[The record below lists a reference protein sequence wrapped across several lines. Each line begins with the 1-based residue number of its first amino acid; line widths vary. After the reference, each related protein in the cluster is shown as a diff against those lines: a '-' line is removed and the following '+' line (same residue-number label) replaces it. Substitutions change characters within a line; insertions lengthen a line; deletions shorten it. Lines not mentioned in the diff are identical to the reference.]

1 MSLYRWELKKILGR
15 RAARLALALILLWT
29 VAGTLVN
36 VYVNNGY
43 TISNDLPR
51 VSGPEEIANQL
62 AWAERW
68 RGPLTGEKLAQA
80 QGVIY
85 DFYHD
90 PANRTPDGNVDFDGW
105 VQTIRPMGGMGYT
118 LSDIAAAVY
127 DYPYAEATELEP
139 HRLLTYYD
147 DRAAAVTRWLD
158 SQFDDPADR
167 AVFEAQEAG
176 VQTPFHFDW
185 YGGQFTV
192 LETFRDILIGVCLLL
207 GIALAP
213 VFSDEVQ
220 SGVLAVSHCTRRG
233 RRRLALAKLAAALTV
248 AALVWCV
255 VAALLVAGQLFFF
268 GTRGLDC
275 PIQLFK
281 PLATAPL
288 TFGDCERFALV
299 LGLACCL
306 GTAGITAG
314 VSGLLGSNFA
324 AMAVVFGLLVLQPMF
339 AGMLPD
345 FWRQLVGLMPTAVDF
360 YDLFCQN
367 LYHFG
372 PLRLWSPLAQLAA
385 QPLWVAVMMPVA
397 GVFYVRR
404 QVR

>member
-1 MSLYRWELKKILGR
+1 MSLYRWELKKILCR
-15 RAARLALALILLWT
+15 RAARVALALILLWT
-29 VAGTLVN
+29 VAGVLAN
-36 VYVNNGY
+36 VFVNNSY

-51 VSGPEEIANQL
+51 VSGPDEIANQL
-62 AWAERW
+62 TWAERW
-68 RGPLTGEKLAQA
+68 QGPLTGEKLAEA
-80 QGVIY
+80 QGIVY

-90 PANRTPDGNVDFDGW
+90 PANRGPDGNVNFEGW
-105 VQTIRPMGGMGYT
+105 MAVIRPMGGMGDA

-127 DYPYAEATELEP
+127 DYSYSESTELEP
-139 HRLLTYYD
+139 ARLQTYYA

-167 AVFEAQEAG
+167 AIFEAQEAK
-176 VQTPFHFDW
+176 VRTPFFFDW
-185 YGGQFTV
+185 YSGQFTV
-192 LETFRDILIGVCLLL
+192 LETFRDTIIGVCLLL

-213 VFSDEVQ
+213 LFSDEVQ

-233 RRRLALAKLAAALTV
+233 RRPLALAKLAAALTV
-248 AALVWCV
+248 AAVVWAV

-275 PIQLFK
+275 PIQLLK

-299 LGLACCL
+299 FGLACCL

-314 VSGLLGSNFA
+314 VSGLLSSNFA

-339 AGMLPD
+339 AGLLPD
-345 FWRQLVGLMPTAVDF
+345 AWQQLVGLMPTAVDF
-360 YDLFCQN
+360 YDLFRQN
-367 LYHFG
+367 LYHIG
-372 PLRLWSPLAQLAA
+372 PLRLWSPLAQLAV
-385 QPLWVAVMMPVA
+385 QPLYLAALMPMA
-397 GVFYVRR
+397 AYLYKRR

>member
-1 MSLYRWELKKILGR
+1 MSLYRWELKKILRR
-15 RAARLALALILLWT
+15 RAARVALALILLWT
-29 VAGTLVN
+29 VAGVLAN
-36 VYVNNGY
+36 VFVNNSY

-62 AWAERW
+62 SWAERW
-68 RGPLTGEKLAQA
+68 RGPLTGEKLAEA
-80 QGVIY
+80 QGIVY

-90 PANRTPDGNVDFDGW
+90 PANRDPDGNVNFEGW
-105 VQTIRPMGGMGYT
+105 MAVIRPMGGMGYT

-127 DYPYAEATELEP
+127 DYSYSESTELEP
-139 HRLLTYYD
+139 DRLQTYYA
-147 DRAAAVTRWLD
+147 DRADAVTRWLD

-167 AVFEAQEAG
+167 AIFEAQEAQ
-176 VQTPFHFDW
+176 VQTPFFFDW
-185 YGGQFTV
+185 YNGQFTV
-192 LETFRDILIGVCLLL
+192 LETFRDIIIGVCLLL

-213 VFSDEVQ
+213 LFSDEVQ

-233 RRRLALAKLAAALTV
+233 RRPLALAKLAAALTV
-248 AALVWCV
+248 AAVVWVV
-255 VAALLVAGQLFFF
+255 VATLLVAGQLFFF

-275 PIQLFK
+275 PIQLLK

-299 LGLACCL
+299 FGLACCL

-339 AGMLPD
+339 AGLLPD
-345 FWRQLVGLMPTAVDF
+345 AWQQLVGLMPTAVDF
-360 YDLFCQN
+360 YDLFRQN
-367 LYHFG
+367 LYHIG
-372 PLRLWSPLAQLAA
+372 PLRLWSPLAQLAV
-385 QPLWVAVMMPVA
+385 QPLYLAVLMPMA
-397 GVFYVRR
+397 AYLYKRR